1 MVKKKRNIK
10 LKIKKINVA
19 LIILSIIFIIL
30 AVCLVI
36 LGKNTFKKK
45 SNAAEAEIV
54 DKIEKYD
61 YYITDRSTEY
71 FKKLYEELKK
81 ILNEEKLD
89 EEKYVS
95 KLGQLFA
102 ADFYDLDSKISK
114 SDVGGVQFIYDSFQD
129 IFVKKASDSNGMY
142 YYVKSNIYGDRK
154 QTLPKV
160 KDVSVESVKKISFI
174 NEPYK
179 DENAYEVKV
188 KITYTSDLGYPSN
201 VTLVFAHNDTK
212 LEIVEVK

>member
-1 MVKKKRNIK
+1 MAKKKGNIK

-19 LIILSIIFIIL
+19 LIVLSIIFAIL
-30 AVCLVI
+30 ATTLVI
-36 LGKNTFKKK
+36 LYKHSFKKK
-45 SNAAEAEIV
+45 SNVAEAEIV
-54 DKIEKYD
+54 DKIETYD

-95 KLGQLFA
+95 KLAQLFA

-114 SDVGGVQFIYDSFQD
+114 SDVGGVQFVYDSFRD
-129 IFVKKASDSNGMY
+129 VFVKKASDSNGIY
-142 YYVKSNIYGDRK
+142 YYVKSNLYGDRK
-154 QTLPKV
+154 QSLPKV
-160 KDVSVESVKKISFI
+160 KEVKVESVEKITFT
-174 NEPYK
+174 NEPYEDK
-179 DENAYEVKV
+179 NAYEVKV
-188 KITYTSDLGYPSN
+188 SISYSNDLGYPSN
-201 VTLVFAHNDTK
+201 VTLVFGHDGEK